1 MNSINTLL
9 VEDNPID
16 FSLENL
22 LKSEG
27 YAHLKSSYEE
37 STHTLIKEIKP
48 NIIIFNLNTLA
59 ESTLLDLK
67 KLSAFKALP
76 IIIFSREASSEAI
89 ELAIKLDISELF
101 INHDKPA
108 SIKSIIN
115 IAISRFNHQQAL
127 RSELEEALEKLENR
141 KLTDRAKA
149 ILIKTQNFSE
159 DEAYH
164 TLRKLAMDRKIT
176 LGEMAKNVIAMSELF
191 K

>member
-1 MNSINTLL
+1 MFRINALL

-16 FSLENL
+16 FSLRNL
-22 LKSEG
+22 LK
-27 YAHLKSSYEE
+27 EE
-37 STHTLIKEIKP
+37 NIAYVQFKYKDVTSLLIKEIRP
-48 NIIIFNLNTLA
+48 NIIIFNLNTLS
-59 ESTLLDLK
+59 EPTLIDLK
-67 KLSAFKALP
+67 KLNAFKALP
-76 IIIFSREASSEAI
+76 IIIFCREASSETI
-89 ELAIKLDISELF
+89 ELAIKSDISELF
-101 INHDKPA
+101 ITHAKPA
-108 SIKSIIN
+108 NIKPIIN

-127 RSELEEALEKLENR
+127 RNDLEEALEKLENR

-149 ILIKTQNFSE
+149 ILIRTQNFSE